1 MSTLTEAG
9 KRLKRASKVLMTLNT
24 TDKNEALQAV
34 ITSLAA
40 HKESILAANQIDI
53 EVAREKGTSESLI
66 DRLALDDNRLSG
78 IIASIE
84 TVIKLPDPTGK
95 CIEGNT
101 AANGMQINRFTVPLG
116 VISIIYES
124 RPNVTVDASVL
135 ALKSG
140 NCVLLRGSSSAINSN
155 KALVYAIREG
165 LAQSKIPADACIL
178 VEDTDR
184 ALVLELLKMNKY
196 LDLVIPRGGAGL
208 INFVVQNATVPTIET
223 GVGNCHLFVDSSA
236 DFDTALAIIENGKV
250 QRPSVC
256 NALETVLIHKDIA
269 PQFLPLLA
277 THIGEKVS
285 FFGCPITKDY
295 IKCEPATE
303 VEYATEFLDYVLAI
317 KVVDD
322 VNAAIEHIDEYSS
335 RHSECIVTNNYTNAN
350 TFTTMVDSACVYVNA
365 STRFTD
371 GGEFGFGCEM
381 GISTQKMHVRGP
393 VGLEHLVSTKY
404 IITGNGQIRG

>member
-1 MSTLTEAG
+1 MSKLINSG
-9 KRLKRASKVLMTLNT
+9 KKLKQASKVLMTLNT
-24 TDKNEALQAV
+24 TDKNQALHF
-34 ITSLAA
+34 IIDSLTA
-40 HKESILAANQIDI
+40 HIPDILLANAKDVDI
-53 EVAREKGTSESLI
+53 ARNSGTSESLI
-66 DRLALDDNRLSG
+66 DRLALNEQRLEG
-78 IIASIE
+78 IISSIK

-95 CIEGNT
+95 CISGSTTE
-101 AANGMQINRFTVPLG
+101 NGMQINRVTVPLG

-124 RPNVTVDASVL
+124 RPNVTVDAAVL

-140 NCVLLRGSSSAINSN
+140 NCVLLRGSSTAIHSN
-155 KALVYAIREG
+155 KALVSAIQEG
-165 LAQSKIPADACIL
+165 LSRSKIPADACIL
-178 VEDTDR
+178 IEDTDR

-196 LDLVIPRGGAGL
+196 LDLVIPRGGASL

-236 DFDTALAIIENGKV
+236 DFNTALNIIENGKV

-256 NALETVLIHKDIA
+256 NSLETVLIHKTVA
-269 PQFLPLLA
+269 QEFLPLLA
-277 THIGEKVS
+277 QRIGGNVT
-285 FFGCPITKDY
+285 FYGCPITAKY
-295 IKCEPATE
+295 IDCLPATE
-303 VEYATEFLDYVLAI
+303 DEYAKEFLDYLLAI

-322 VNAAIEHIDEYSS
+322 VNAAIDHISQYSS
-335 RHSECIVTNNYTNAN
+335 HHSECIVTNDYTNAN
-350 TFTTMVDSACVYVNA
+350 TFTSLVDSACVYVNA

-404 IITGNGQIRG
+404 IITGNGQIRK